1 MSKQKINYSDAIN
14 ELEKILSDLEN
25 NQEINMDLI
34 ASKVK
39 RSTELIQFCKE
50 QLHELDV
57 EVEKM
62 IEKLED

>member
-62 IEKLED
+62 MEKLQD